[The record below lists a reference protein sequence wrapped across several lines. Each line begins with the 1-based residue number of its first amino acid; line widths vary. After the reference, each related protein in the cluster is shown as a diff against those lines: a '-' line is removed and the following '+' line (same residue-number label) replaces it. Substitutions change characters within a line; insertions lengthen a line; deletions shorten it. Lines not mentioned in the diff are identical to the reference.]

1 MVEKMVQKRLLKIS
15 LLGWAFPLLLAACG
29 GGGGGAPPVT
39 SQPIL
44 NAALP
49 SQASPGEMVTLQGTG
64 FSADP
69 NENIV
74 VFGGTSA
81 ASLSY
86 RLIPSDQLPPS
97 GAVEEITFQVP
108 GAAPPGATN
117 LLVLVKD
124 NPSNAIPFTV
134 ESP

>member
-1 MVEKMVQKRLLKIS
+1 MVQKRLLKKFLWGGI
-15 LLGWAFPLLLAACG
+15 FPLLLAACG
-29 GGGGGAPPVT
+29 GEGGGTTVV

-49 SQASPGEMVTLQGTG
+49 DHASSGQTVTLQGTG
-64 FSADP
+64 FSVDP

-86 RLIPSDQLPPS
+86 RLIPLNQLPGS
-97 GAVEEITFQVP
+97 GAVEEVTFQVP
-108 GAAPPGATN
+108 SAAAPGATS
-117 LLVLVKD
+117 LLVLVQE